1 MLDFFFSYFNWKF
14 NQHLSKIFLVV
25 ICVFYRKNDWKSKY
39 SKELGTQKWF
49 NYFGETLR
57 NTIKMNEQQFEA
69 CIDDLEDQFNHQ
81 QSADDSNDM

>member
-1 MLDFFFSYFNWKF
+1 M
-14 NQHLSKIFLVV
+14 I
-25 ICVFYRKNDWKSKY
+25 ICVFYREKWLEIKTRKK
-39 SKELGTQKWF
+39 KELGTQKWF

-57 NTIKMNEQQFEA
+57 NTIKMNEQQFEV

>member
-1 MLDFFFSYFNWKF
+1 MTG
-14 NQHLSKIFLVV
+14 NQNTQ
-25 ICVFYRKNDWKSKY
+25 KNLEIK
-39 SKELGTQKWF
+39 KWF
-49 NYFGETLR
+49 NSFVETLR